1 VYAISIT
8 IKYNNLQKLQGYE
21 DPNGE
26 AMSVAGQVKL
36 LINEAQDPD
45 NLCKIFPGW
54 SPWL

>member
-1 VYAISIT
+1 MCVCAMPT
-8 IKYNNLQKLQGYE
+8 TTKQQKLQGYE